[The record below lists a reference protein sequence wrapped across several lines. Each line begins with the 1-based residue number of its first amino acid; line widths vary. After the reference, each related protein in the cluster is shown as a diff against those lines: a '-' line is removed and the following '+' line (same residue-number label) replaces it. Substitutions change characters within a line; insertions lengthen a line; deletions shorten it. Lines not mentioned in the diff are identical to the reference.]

1 MHKRIQLKNIYN
13 HENEKKKSS
22 YRSHTHINHQP
33 HFFSTF
39 VNSSLLVIWFKRILD
54 SLLFLYIYIYK
65 LKDILSIH
73 LINNVESP
81 SFDSWRSDCDDN
93 GCSCL
98 RMLVSI
104 TSSHMLPRFLDYWM
118 SWFCPNNVIQWKN
131 NSKNCRKIGLAIFQW
146 IRGRK
151 KKPINLH
158 WEDNSSNL
166 QDLIAQWKCLKHLE
180 T

>member
-1 MHKRIQLKNIYN
+1 MTAYC
-13 HENEKKKSS
+13 
-22 YRSHTHINHQP
+22 
-33 HFFSTF
+33 F
-39 VNSSLLVIWFKRILD
+39 
-54 SLLFLYIYIYK
+54 YIYIYK

-98 RMLVSI
+98 RMLVTI

-118 SWFCPNNVIQWKN
+118 SWFCPNNVLQWKN
-131 NSKNCRKIGLAIFQW
+131 NSKNCRKIGLAIFQWNEW